1 MREIVHLQAG
11 QCGNQIGAKVA
22 STCPALCSWTWSL
35 APWTRCARA
44 PLGRSSD
51 QTTSFSVRVV
61 LGTTGPRGTTQKAR
75 SWSTLCWM
83 L

>member
-22 STCPALCSWTWSL
+22 SMCPELCSWTWNR
-35 APWTRCARA
+35 APWIPCARD
-44 PLGRSSD
+44 PSVKSSG

-61 LGTTGPRGTTQKAR
+61 PGITGPRGTTRKVQ
-75 SWSTLCWM
+75 SWSTRSWM
-83 L
+83 S

>member
-11 QCGNQIGAKVA
+11 QCGNQIGAKAA
-22 STCPALCSWTWSL
+22 STCPAPCSWIWSP
-35 APWTRCARA
+35 APWTPCARG
-44 PLGRSSD
+44 PSGRSSGR
-51 QTTSFSVRVV
+51 TTSFSVRVV

-75 SWSTLCWM
+75 SWWTRCWM